1 MTTSSA
7 DRTGPETRHIT
18 VPGTGRVTVEP
29 DIATVRLGV
38 VVVRPSAAAARETA
52 AATMSAILAAVG
64 NAGVER
70 RDLRTALVSLNPVT
84 DYSSER
90 GPRVT
95 GYQVANTVEVTV
107 RDLSAAGDV
116 IDAGLGAG
124 ATSLDGLE
132 FRLDDGTTAE
142 ASARRAAVEDAR
154 RRAETLAEAG
164 GVRLGDVVAIVEG
177 QGPPEPVPFGGGLRG
192 FALKAEAAAD
202 TPVESGRQEAVVS
215 VVVTFALA

>member
-1 MTTSSA
+1 MASTSV
-7 DRTGPETRHIT
+7 DHGPPDARHIT
-18 VPGTGRVTVEP
+18 VPGTGRSTVEP

-38 VVVRPSAAAARETA
+38 AIVRPTAAAAREAA
-52 AATMSAILAAVG
+52 AATMSAILAALG
-64 NAGVER
+64 DIGIDR

-84 DYSSER
+84 DYSSDR

-107 RDLSAAGDV
+107 RDLSAAGAV

-132 FRLDDGTTAE
+132 FRLDDASAAE
-142 ASARRAAVEDAR
+142 AGARRAAVEDAR
-154 RRAETLAEAG
+154 RRAETLAEAS
-164 GVRLGDVVAIVEG
+164 GVRLGDVLAIVEG
-177 QGPPEPVPFGGGLRG
+177 QRPPGPIPFAGGMRGL
-192 FALKAEAAAD
+192 ALKAEAVAD
-202 TPVESGRQEAVVS
+202 TPVESGRQEVAVT

>member
-1 MTTSSA
+1 MTASSA
-7 DRTGPETRHIT
+7 DPSHVETRQIA

-29 DIATVRLGV
+29 DIAHVRLGV
-38 VVVRPSAAAARETA
+38 AVVRPSAAAARESA
-52 AATMSAILAAVG
+52 AATMSAILAAVR
-64 NAGVER
+64 NAGVEG
-70 RDLRTALVSLNPVT
+70 RDLRTTLVSLNPVT

-95 GYQVANTVEVTV
+95 GYQVANTVDVTV
-107 RDLSAAGDV
+107 RDLSAAGAV

-132 FRLDDGTTAE
+132 FRLDDATAAE
-142 ASARRAAVEDAR
+142 AGARRAAVEDAR

-164 GVRLGDVVAIVEG
+164 GVRLGEVLAIVEG
-177 QGPPEPVPFGGGLRG
+177 QRPPGPIPFAGGIRGL
-192 FALKAEAAAD
+192 ALTAEAAAD
-202 TPVESGRQEAVVS
+202 TPVESGSQEVVVS